1 MKIRDLLIFVVGSI
15 MLGVGV
21 LLVTG
26 TLNGGFFVFPFFVIG
41 DITLAPFLVIFSL
54 TIMVIFFWW
63 GNSQYSDDARI
74 SKDSGTRRGVL
85 KIGSICKFCGSPMP
99 EDASFC
105 SSCGS
110 SVEYNYDSDES
121 Y

>member
-1 MKIRDLLIFVVGSI
+1 MNIRESLIFVVGLI
-15 MLGVGV
+15 MLVLGT
-21 LLVTG
+21 LLVTN
-26 TLNGGFFVFPFFVIG
+26 TLNGGFFVFPFFFFG
-41 DITLAPFLVIFSL
+41 DTTFAPFLVIISL

-63 GNSQYSDDARI
+63 ANSQYPDDTRI
-74 SKDSGTRRGVL
+74 SKDWESRRGVL

-110 SVEYNYDSDES
+110 IKSE
-121 Y
+121 